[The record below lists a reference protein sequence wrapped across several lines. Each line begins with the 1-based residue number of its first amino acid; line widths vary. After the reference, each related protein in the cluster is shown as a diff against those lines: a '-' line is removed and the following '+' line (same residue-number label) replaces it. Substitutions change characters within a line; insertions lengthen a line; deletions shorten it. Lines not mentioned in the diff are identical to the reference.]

1 MRKNN
6 KYIPFLDKF
15 PFIVFA
21 IILILSLTFFLLMRE
36 RLPLNFFSST
46 TAETE
51 SKKEYTIFITSPSN
65 NEIFNFVN
73 QNEAVPVEIKAKEI
87 ENLGYIVKVFINDE
101 EIQALNSPP
110 YKFNWNPNVSGE
122 YEIVASV
129 FDENSNL
136 VSTSNKVDFLVE
148 YAEEDST
155 TTVMSTNVEE
165 KKNKILSQS
174 QYRSQNCIP
183 QGIPIF
189 SYKCY
194 IPPLIDGSIQEW
206 ENFEKFSNFNPT
218 ILKEHYTTHTDISGT
233 FYSCWDADNFY
244 FAIQVVDDVFNQPF
258 TGNQINKGDSIVMV
272 FDTDLEEDMQIPF
285 YNSDDYRI
293 DFSPGNFSNILPES
307 FINWP
312 YNSPPNG
319 VSMASTKLANGY
331 IIEASIPWYNFLN
344 YTPQDE
350 DLLGFTVSIFDT
362 DNLVDTDNVP
372 ITELVVSS
380 SKQFDL
386 NNVSTLGTLVL
397 IDAGDIQQELE

>member
-1 MRKNN
+1 MKKNN
-6 KYIPFLDKF
+6 KYTPFLDKF
-15 PFIVFA
+15 PFIIFVV
-21 IILILSLTFFLLMRE
+21 ILILSLLFFLLIRE

-46 TAETE
+46 TAEIE

-65 NEIFNFVN
+65 NEIFNFIN

-87 ENLGYIVKVFINDE
+87 ENLGYIVKVFINGE
-101 EIQALNSPP
+101 EIQTFNSPP

-122 YEIVASV
+122 YEVVANV

-136 VSTSNKVDFLVE
+136 VSTSNKVNFLVE
-148 YAEEDST
+148 YTEEEAG
-155 TTVMSTNVEE
+155 TTVVSTDVEE

-174 QYRSQNCIP
+174 HYRSQNCIP
-183 QGIPIF
+183 PGLPIF

-194 IPPLIDGSIQEW
+194 TPPVIDGSIQEW

-218 ILKEHYTTHTDISGT
+218 ILKENYTTHTDISGT

-258 TGNQINKGDSIVMV
+258 TGNQINKGDSIVIV

-312 YNSPPNG
+312 YNSPPKD
-319 VSMASTKLANGY
+319 VSVVSTKLANGY
-331 IIEASIPWYNFLN
+331 IIETSIPWYNFLN

-362 DNLVDTDNVP
+362 DNLVDADNVS

-380 SKQFDL
+380 SNQFDL

>member
-1 MRKNN
+1 MRKNT
-6 KYIPFLDKF
+6 KYTPFLDKF
-15 PFIVFA
+15 PFIIFA
-21 IILILSLTFFLLMRE
+21 IILILSLLFFLLIKE
-36 RLPLNFFSST
+36 RLPLNFFSSAV
-46 TAETE
+46 AETE

-73 QNEAVPVEIKAKEI
+73 QNEAVPIEIKAKEI
-87 ENLGYIVKVFINDE
+87 ENLGYSVKVFINGE
-101 EIQALNSPP
+101 EIQAFSSPP
-110 YKFNWNPNVSGE
+110 YKFNWNPDVSGE
-122 YEIVASV
+122 YEIAVSV

-136 VSTSNKVDFLVE
+136 VSTSNKVNFLVE
-148 YAEEDST
+148 YSEEEDST
-155 TTVMSTNVEE
+155 TVMSTDVEE
-165 KKNKILSQS
+165 KKNKILGQS

-183 QGIPIF
+183 TGLPIF
-189 SYKCY
+189 SYRCY
-194 IPPLIDGSIQEW
+194 APPVIDGSIQEW

-218 ILKEHYTTHTDISGT
+218 ILKENYTTHTDASGT

-244 FAIQVVDDVFNQPF
+244 FAIQIVDDVFNQQF

-272 FDTDLEEDMQIPF
+272 FDTDLEGDMQIPF

-293 DFSPGNFSNILPES
+293 DLSPGNFSNILPES

-312 YNSPPNG
+312 YNSPPKD

-331 IIEASIPWYNFLN
+331 VIEASIPWYNFLN
-344 YTPQDE
+344 YTPKDE

-362 DNLVDTDNVP
+362 DNLVDADNVP

-397 IDAGDIQQELE
+397 IDAGDIQQGPE

>member
-1 MRKNN
+1 MRKNT
-6 KYIPFLDKF
+6 KYTPFLDKF
-15 PFIVFA
+15 PFIIFA
-21 IILILSLTFFLLMRE
+21 IILILSLLFFLLIKE
-36 RLPLNFFSST
+36 RLPLNFFSSAV
-46 TAETE
+46 AEIE

-73 QNEAVPVEIKAKEI
+73 QNEAVPIEIKAKEI
-87 ENLGYIVKVFINDE
+87 ENLGYSVKVFINGE
-101 EIQALNSPP
+101 EIQAFSSPP
-110 YKFNWNPNVSGE
+110 YKFNWNPDVSGE
-122 YEIVASV
+122 YEIAVSV

-136 VSTSNKVDFLVE
+136 VSTSNKVNFLVE
-148 YAEEDST
+148 YSEEEDST
-155 TTVMSTNVEE
+155 TVMSTDVEE
-165 KKNKILSQS
+165 KKNKILGQS

-183 QGIPIF
+183 TGLPIF
-189 SYKCY
+189 SYRCY
-194 IPPLIDGSIQEW
+194 APPVIDGSIQEW

-218 ILKEHYTTHTDISGT
+218 ILKENYTTHTDASGT

-244 FAIQVVDDVFNQPF
+244 FAIQIVDDVFNQQF

-272 FDTDLEEDMQIPF
+272 FDTDLEGDMQIPF

-293 DFSPGNFSNILPES
+293 DLSPGNFSNILPES

-312 YNSPPNG
+312 YNSPPKN
-319 VSMASTKLANGY
+319 VNMASTKLANGY
-331 IIEASIPWYNFLN
+331 VIEANIPWYNFLN
-344 YTPQDE
+344 YTPKDE

-362 DNLVDTDNVP
+362 DNLVDADNVP

-397 IDAGDIQQELE
+397 IDAGDIQQGPE